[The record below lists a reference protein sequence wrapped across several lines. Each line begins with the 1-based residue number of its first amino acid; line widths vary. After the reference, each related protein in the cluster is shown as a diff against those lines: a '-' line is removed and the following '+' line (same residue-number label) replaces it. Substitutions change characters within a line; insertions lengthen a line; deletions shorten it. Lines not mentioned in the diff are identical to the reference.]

1 MMAEQGAADEYF
13 LQEETET
20 EALAARY
27 EDEME
32 RKMCQVNV
40 VQPFMDKFE
49 SSSYNNIEDSY
60 WNYIDKASDKMI
72 RSENMQDEKGCHKV
86 GFQSV
91 EEFEKNLNST
101 RTEQVIEEINTTQTL
116 HDVSN
121 AHISSFLMLVIVTN
135 TSAKSVIVTK
145 SAVSV
150 TS

>member
-13 LQEETET
+13 LQEETEA

-60 WNYIDKASDKMI
+60 W
-72 RSENMQDEKGCHKV
+72 E
-86 GFQSV
+86 
-91 EEFEKNLNST
+91 
-101 RTEQVIEEINTTQTL
+101 L
-116 HDVSN
+116 H
-121 AHISSFLMLVIVTN
+121 
-135 TSAKSVIVTK
+135 
-145 SAVSV
+145 
-150 TS
+150 